1 MYDKLK
7 PCTKKGNFHARAL
20 DLEGDG
26 QTLNGETPACS
37 EVKDNDSVEL

>member
-7 PCTKKGNFHARAL
+7 PCTKKGTFHARAL

-26 QTLNGETPACS
+26 QTLNGETSAFS
-37 EVKDNDSVEL
+37 EIKDNDSAEL